1 MSIKRNAST
10 TQLAQD
16 LKTDK
21 EFVLKKSVRIGVLL
35 YGEGAEFF
43 DDMKQGFLDRL
54 TDLKHSLDLEL
65 ISKQTKADPESQLK
79 VLKSFEKQN
88 ISGLVI
94 SPVNDER
101 IRERIDRFVEKGVPV
116 VCVNN
121 DLPESKRFAFVG
133 CDNYKSGET
142 AGGLMGLFT
151 GGKAEVAV
159 INGTP
164 GVKGLDERIRGFKN
178 ACEKNYPGV
187 HVEVMEDCFSDDY
200 KTYETVQRI
209 LLDNPGI
216 TAFYFTSGG
225 IYGGCKAIYQLT
237 QRYPFTILTYEMTA
251 STREYLEKGIITA
264 SICQNPYDQ
273 GVEALNVI
281 TKKIFF
287 DTDPKNEITH
297 ADIYVKI
304 KESL

>member
-1 MSIKRNAST
+1 MAKKRE
-10 TQLAQD
+10 TQ
-16 LKTDK
+16 K
-21 EFVLKKSVRIGVLL
+21 EQSVIDRAAEEFALKKAVKVGVLL

-43 DDMKQGFLDRL
+43 DDMKRGFQDRYEEL
-54 TDLKHSLDLEL
+54 QHSLDLT
-65 ISKQTKADPESQLK
+65 IIPKQTKAQVDCQLK
-79 VLKSFEKQN
+79 ALKALEKEN
-88 ISGLVI
+88 ITGLVI
-94 SPVNDER
+94 SPVNDDR
-101 IRERIDRFVEKGVPV
+101 IRERIDRFVDAGIPV
-116 VCVNN
+116 LCINN

-164 GVKGLDERIRGFKN
+164 GVKGLEERIHGFKN
-178 ACEKNYPGV
+178 ACEKNYPGI
-187 HVEVMEDCFSDDY
+187 HIEVMEDCFSDDY
-200 KTYETVQRI
+200 KTYETVQRV
-209 LLDNPGI
+209 LLENPGI

-225 IYGGCKAIYQLT
+225 TYGGCKAIYQLT

-251 STREYLEKGIITA
+251 STKEFLEKGIITA
-264 SICQNPYDQ
+264 SICQDPYHQ
-273 GVEALNVI
+273 GVEALNAI

-287 DTDPKNEITH
+287 DVEPRKEVSH
-297 ADIYVKI
+297 ADIYIKI

>member
-1 MSIKRNAST
+1 MAAKRNAST
-10 TQLAQD
+10 TQSASD
-16 LKTDK
+16 PKPDK
-21 EFVLKKSVRIGVLL
+21 KFVLKKSVKIGVLL

-43 DDMKQGFLDRL
+43 DNMKQGFQERFE
-54 TDLKHSLDLEL
+54 DLKHSLDLEL
-65 ISKQTKADPESQLK
+65 IPKQTKADAESQLK

-164 GVKGLDERIRGFKN
+164 GVKGLDERISGFKN

-225 IYGGCKAIYQLT
+225 TYGGCKAIYQLT
-237 QRYPFTILTYEMTA
+237 QRYPFTVLTYEMTA
-251 STREYLEKGIITA
+251 STREYLQKGIITA

-273 GVEALNVI
+273 GVEALDVI

-287 DTDPKNEITH
+287 DTDPKNEINH

>member
-1 MSIKRNAST
+1 MATKRETKNAQT
-10 TQLAQD
+10 AINREEE
-16 LKTDK
+16 
-21 EFVLKKSVRIGVLL
+21 EFVLKKAVKIGVLL

-43 DDMKQGFLDRL
+43 DDMKRGFQERYEELQ
-54 TDLKHSLDLEL
+54 HSLDLT
-65 ISKQTKADPESQLK
+65 IIPKQTKATADCQLK
-79 VLKSFEKQN
+79 ALKALEKEK
-88 ISGLVI
+88 ITGLVI

-101 IRERIDRFVEKGVPV
+101 IRAKIDSLVDAGVPV
-116 VCVNN
+116 LCVNN
-121 DLPESKRFAFVG
+121 DMPESKRFAFIG

-164 GVKGLDERIRGFKN
+164 GVKELDERIRGFKD
-178 ACEKNYPGV
+178 ACERNYPGI
-187 HVEVMEDCFSDDY
+187 HVEVQEDCFSDDY
-200 KTYETVQRI
+200 KAYEAVQRI
-209 LLDNPGI
+209 LLENPGI

-225 IYGGCKAIYQLT
+225 TYGGCKAVYQLT

-251 STREYLEKGIITA
+251 STREYLQKGIITA

-273 GVEALNVI
+273 GVDALNVI

-287 DTDPKNEITH
+287 DADPKEEVSH
-297 ADIYVKI
+297 ADIYIKI